1 MMKKRTFR
9 EKWQYWFDNIMSK
22 GTIALIGL
30 LFIITLI
37 IVAIAGTITLLV
49 GAEGNLLI
57 QFWDSAMHVLDPGT
71 ITADTLDN
79 IPYIVVMFVTTICG
93 LMVTSV
99 LVGIITTGF
108 EQKLKELRK
117 GKSTVLEERH
127 TVILGF
133 NDNVY
138 TLLNE
143 LIEANSNHKNQCV
156 VVVGTQE
163 KEDMEEA
170 IHARISDFK
179 TTHVICRSGSLSE
192 AHILERCS
200 VERSRSV
207 IVNVYDDAEAIK
219 VILSVTTYLKDK
231 ELLVE
236 DLYITAA
243 IQDEQNVE
251 AARIAGEGRA
261 EVIYASD
268 AISRIIAHTCRQ
280 PGLSNVLVELFDYD
294 GDELYFET
302 IPELYGKT
310 LHDTLNMFS
319 KAIVFGF
326 RDDDGPHMNPPMDT
340 VMKEGDQI
348 ILLEDD
354 DGSFELNGK
363 DVVIQEELI
372 VKDAE
377 EKALQKEHL
386 LVLGCN
392 NMIGRILQE
401 YDCYVAK
408 GTKVTVVYPE
418 QLEFD
423 ESLYRNI
430 VIEQVLGAGTDRK
443 LLEEMLTVDVDD
455 ILILSS
461 DNMDPEEADSE
472 TLLQLIFLKDIAQ
485 KRHTHFTIT
494 SEMRKS
500 NNQRLAAEARVEDFV
515 IGSNIINLIMT
526 QVAENRELT
535 ALFEDILDEDGSE
548 IYMKPASLYVQLG
561 VPVNFYTVTE
571 SASRRGHIAV
581 GYKLVRDG
589 ETEIVTNP
597 EKSEEVVF
605 GEADYMIVIAE
616 D

>member
-1 MMKKRTFR
+1 MKKRTIR
-9 EKWQYWFDNIMSK
+9 EKWQYWFDNIMAK
-22 GTIALIGL
+22 GTVALIGL
-30 LFIITLI
+30 LFVITVI
-37 IVAIAGTITLLV
+37 IVGITGVITLLV

-79 IPYIVVMFVTTICG
+79 IPYVMVMFVTTICG

-156 VVVGTQE
+156 VVVGMQE

-170 IHARISDFK
+170 INARISDFK

-261 EVIYASD
+261 EIIYASD

-310 LHDTLNMFS
+310 FRDILNLFS
-319 KAIVFGF
+319 KAVVFGF
-326 RDDDGPHMNPPMDT
+326 RDEEGPHMNPPMDT
-340 VMKEGDQI
+340 VLKEGEQI

-354 DGSFELNGK
+354 DGSFELNNQ
-363 DVVIQEELI
+363 DITIQEELI
-372 VKDAE
+372 VKDVK
-377 EKALQKEHL
+377 EKELQKEHL

-392 NMIGRILQE
+392 SMIGRILQE

-418 QLEFD
+418 ALIFE
-423 ESLYRNI
+423 ESLYENI
-430 VIEQVLGAGTDRK
+430 EIEQIRGAGTNRK
-443 LLEEMLTVDVDD
+443 LLEELLTVDVDD
-455 ILILSS
+455 ILILSN
-461 DNMDPEEADSE
+461 DEDDPEASDSE

-485 KRHTHFTIT
+485 KRNTHFTIT

-500 NNQRLAAEARVEDFV
+500 NNQRLASEARVEDFV

-571 SASRRGHIAV
+571 SASRRGHVAI
-581 GYKLVRDG
+581 GYKLTRDG
-589 ETEIVTNP
+589 NTEIVTNP

-605 GEADYMIVIAE
+605 EEKDYMIVIAE

>member
-1 MMKKRTFR
+1 MKKRSFR
-9 EKWQYWFDNIMSK
+9 EKWQYWFDNIMAK

-30 LFIITLI
+30 LFVITVI
-37 IVAIAGTITLLV
+37 IVGIAGVITLLV

-71 ITADTLDN
+71 ITADELDN
-79 IPYIVVMFVTTICG
+79 IPYIMVMFVTTICG

-170 IHARISDFK
+170 INARISDFK

-231 ELLVE
+231 KLLVE

-261 EVIYASD
+261 EIIYASD

-310 LHDTLNMFS
+310 FRDTLNLFS
-319 KAIVFGF
+319 KAVVFGF
-326 RDDDGPHMNPPMDT
+326 RDEEGPHMNPPMDT
-340 VMKEGDQI
+340 VLKEGEQI

-354 DGSFELNGK
+354 DGSFELHNQ
-363 DVVIQEELI
+363 DITIQEELI
-372 VKDAE
+372 VQDAE
-377 EKALQKEHL
+377 EKELQKEHL

-392 NMIGRILQE
+392 SMIGRILQE

-418 QLEFD
+418 PLIFEK
-423 ESLYRNI
+423 SLYKNI
-430 VIEQVLGAGTDRK
+430 EIEQITGAGTNRK

-461 DNMDPEEADSE
+461 DNMDPEAADSE

-485 KRHTHFTIT
+485 KRNTHFTIT

-500 NNQRLAAEARVEDFV
+500 NNQRLASEARVEDFV

-571 SASRRGHIAV
+571 SASRRGHVAI
-581 GYKLVRDG
+581 GYKLTRDG
-589 ETEIVTNP
+589 NTEIVTNP

-605 GEADYMIVIAE
+605 EEKDYMIVIAE